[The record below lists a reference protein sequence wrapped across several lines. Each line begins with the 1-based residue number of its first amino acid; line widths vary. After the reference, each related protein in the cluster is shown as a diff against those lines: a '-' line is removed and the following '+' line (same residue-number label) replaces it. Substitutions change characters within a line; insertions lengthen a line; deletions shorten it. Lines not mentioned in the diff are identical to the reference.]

1 MTKITEY
8 FYIFSKLTTS
18 LVLFL
23 IIIVMGYAF
32 FKSYQGIDDNN
43 VNLENKISSLSS
55 DVMLNYNNFEKI
67 VKKIND
73 TDKSIDEIKKILLQK
88 DTDTKNA
95 NYKEDIENLIKL
107 NEELQKQVDKLTL
120 NLKNIDNE
128 VNTDSRSIES
138 RQIPTLIKLIFTK
151 YENGESVRNEILL
164 LEDLL
169 QPNKEEIFEKIS
181 LLELNKFYGFKNLE
195 KIFDDLAREFV
206 KTKFAKNNQNYVINF
221 LLKFVSIQ
229 PSNLTIYENEDLNI
243 LMRAKKNLE
252 IGNIQQ
258 SLDQILLIKENNM
271 FFTEWVEQVKI
282 YLEFKS
288 LIEKVS

>member
-8 FYIFSKLTTS
+8 FYIFSKFTTS

-120 NLKNIDNE
+120 NLKNINNE
-128 VNTDSRSIES
+128 VNNDSRSIKS
-138 RQIPTLIKLIFTK
+138 RQIPTLIKLIFIK

-169 QPNKEEIFEKIS
+169 KPNKEEIFEKIS

-195 KIFDDLAREFV
+195 KIFADSAREFV

-229 PSNLTIYENEDLNI
+229 PSNLTMYENEDLNI

-258 SLDQILLIKENNM
+258 SLDQILLIKENDM
-271 FFTEWVEQVKI
+271 FFIEWVEQVKI

>member
-55 DVMLNYNNFEKI
+55 DIMLNYNNFEKI

-138 RQIPTLIKLIFTK
+138 RQIPTLIKLIFIK

-181 LLELNKFYGFKNLE
+181 LLELKKFYGFKNLE

-258 SLDQILLIKENNM
+258 SLDQIFLIKENDM

>member
-55 DVMLNYNNFEKI
+55 DIMINYNNFEKI

-73 TDKSIDEIKKILLQK
+73 TDKSIDEIKKILLQE

-128 VNTDSRSIES
+128 INTDSRSIES
-138 RQIPTLIKLIFTK
+138 RQIPTLIKLIFIK

-169 QPNKEEIFEKIS
+169 KPNKEEIFEKIS
-181 LLELNKFYGFKNLE
+181 LLELKKFYGFKNLE
-195 KIFDDLAREFV
+195 KIFDDSAREFV

-258 SLDQILLIKENNM
+258 SLDQILLIKENDM

>member
-55 DVMLNYNNFEKI
+55 DIMINYNNFEKI

-73 TDKSIDEIKKILLQK
+73 TDKSIDEIKKILLQE

-138 RQIPTLIKLIFTK
+138 RQIPTLIKLIFIK

-169 QPNKEEIFEKIS
+169 KPNKEEIFEKIS
-181 LLELNKFYGFKNLE
+181 LLELKKFYGFKNLE
-195 KIFDDLAREFV
+195 KIFDDSAREFV

>member
-43 VNLENKISSLSS
+43 VNLENEISSLSS

-128 VNTDSRSIES
+128 ANNDSRSIES
-138 RQIPTLIKLIFTK
+138 RQIPTLIKLIFIK

-181 LLELNKFYGFKNLE
+181 LLELKKFYGFKNLE

-258 SLDQILLIKENNM
+258 SLDQILLIKENDM

>member
-120 NLKNIDNE
+120 NLKNINNE
-128 VNTDSRSIES
+128 VNNDSRSIKS
-138 RQIPTLIKLIFTK
+138 RQIPTLIKLIFIK

-181 LLELNKFYGFKNLE
+181 LLELKKFYGFKNLE
-195 KIFDDLAREFV
+195 KIFDDSARGFV

-258 SLDQILLIKENNM
+258 SLDQILLIKENDM

>member
-55 DVMLNYNNFEKI
+55 DIMLNYNNFEKI

-138 RQIPTLIKLIFTK
+138 RQIPTLIKLIFIK

-181 LLELNKFYGFKNLE
+181 LLELKKFYGFKNLE
-195 KIFDDLAREFV
+195 KIFDDSAREFV
-206 KTKFAKNNQNYVINF
+206 KTKFAKKNQNYVINF

-258 SLDQILLIKENNM
+258 SLDQILLIKENDM
-271 FFTEWVEQVKI
+271 FFIEWVEQVKI

>member
-55 DVMLNYNNFEKI
+55 DIMINYNNFEKI

-73 TDKSIDEIKKILLQK
+73 TNKSIDEIKKIFLQE
-88 DTDTKNA
+88 DTDTKNT

-138 RQIPTLIKLIFTK
+138 RQIPTLIKLIFIK
-151 YENGESVRNEILL
+151 YENGENVRNEILL

-169 QPNKEEIFEKIS
+169 KPNKEEIFEKIS
-181 LLELNKFYGFKNLE
+181 LLELKKFYGFKNLE

-258 SLDQILLIKENNM
+258 SLDQILLIKENDM

>member
-138 RQIPTLIKLIFTK
+138 RQIPTLIKLIFIK

-164 LEDLL
+164 LEGLL

-181 LLELNKFYGFKNLE
+181 LLELKKFYGFKNLE

-206 KTKFAKNNQNYVINF
+206 KTKFAKNNQNHVINF

-258 SLDQILLIKENNM
+258 SLDQIFLIKENDI

>member
-138 RQIPTLIKLIFTK
+138 RQIPTLIKLIFIK
-151 YENGESVRNEILL
+151 YENGGSVRNEILL

-169 QPNKEEIFEKIS
+169 KTNKEEIFEKIS
-181 LLELNKFYGFKNLE
+181 LLELKKFYGFKNLE

-258 SLDQILLIKENNM
+258 SLDQIFLIKENDI

>member
-32 FKSYQGIDDNN
+32 FKSYQGIDNNN

-55 DVMLNYNNFEKI
+55 DIMINYNNFEKI

-73 TDKSIDEIKKILLQK
+73 TDKSIDEIKKILLQE

-120 NLKNIDNE
+120 NLKNINNE
-128 VNTDSRSIES
+128 VNNDSRSIKS
-138 RQIPTLIKLIFTK
+138 RQIPTLIKLIFIK

-169 QPNKEEIFEKIS
+169 KPNKEEIFEKIS

-195 KIFDDLAREFV
+195 KIFDDSAREFV
-206 KTKFAKNNQNYVINF
+206 KTKFAKNNQNYVIKF
-221 LLKFVSIQ
+221 LLKYVSIQ

-258 SLDQILLIKENNM
+258 SLDQIFLIKENDI

>member
-55 DVMLNYNNFEKI
+55 DIMINYNNFEKI

-138 RQIPTLIKLIFTK
+138 RQIPTLIKLIFIK

-181 LLELNKFYGFKNLE
+181 LLELKKFYGFKNLE

-258 SLDQILLIKENNM
+258 SLDQILLIKENDM
-271 FFTEWVEQVKI
+271 FFTEWAEQVKI

>member
-55 DVMLNYNNFEKI
+55 DIMINYNNFEKI

-73 TDKSIDEIKKILLQK
+73 TDKSIDEIKKIFLQE

-138 RQIPTLIKLIFTK
+138 RQIPTLIKLIFIK

-181 LLELNKFYGFKNLE
+181 LLELKKFYGFKNLE

-258 SLDQILLIKENNM
+258 SLDQILLIKENDM

>member
-73 TDKSIDEIKKILLQK
+73 TNKSIDEIKKIFLQE
-88 DTDTKNA
+88 DTDTKNT

-138 RQIPTLIKLIFTK
+138 RQIPTLIKLIFIK

-181 LLELNKFYGFKNLE
+181 LLELKKFYGFKNLE
-195 KIFDDLAREFV
+195 KIFDDLARGFV

-258 SLDQILLIKENNM
+258 SLDQILLIKENDM

>member
-73 TDKSIDEIKKILLQK
+73 TDKSIDEIKKIFLQE

-138 RQIPTLIKLIFTK
+138 RQIPTLIKLIFIK

-181 LLELNKFYGFKNLE
+181 LLELKKFYGFKNLE
-195 KIFDDLAREFV
+195 KIFDDSAREFV
-206 KTKFAKNNQNYVINF
+206 KTKFAKNNQNYVIKF

>member
-120 NLKNIDNE
+120 NLKNINNE
-128 VNTDSRSIES
+128 VNNDSRSIES
-138 RQIPTLIKLIFTK
+138 RQIPTLIKLIFIK

-181 LLELNKFYGFKNLE
+181 LLELKKFYGFKNLE

-252 IGNIQQ
+252 IRNIQQ
-258 SLDQILLIKENNM
+258 SLDQILLIKENDM

>member
-55 DVMLNYNNFEKI
+55 DIMINYNNFEKI

-138 RQIPTLIKLIFTK
+138 RQIPTLIKLIFIK

-181 LLELNKFYGFKNLE
+181 LLELKKFYGFKNLE
-195 KIFDDLAREFV
+195 KIFDDLAREYV

-258 SLDQILLIKENNM
+258 SLDQILLIKENDM

>member
-88 DTDTKNA
+88 NIDTKNA

-138 RQIPTLIKLIFTK
+138 RQIPTLIKLIFIK

-181 LLELNKFYGFKNLE
+181 LLELKKFYGFKNLE
-195 KIFDDLAREFV
+195 KIFDDSARGFV

-258 SLDQILLIKENNM
+258 SLDQILLIKENDM

>member
-1 MTKITEY
+1 MAKITQY

-23 IIIVMGYAF
+23 IIIAMGYAF
-32 FKSYQGIDDNN
+32 FKSYQGIDDNTA
-43 VNLENKISSLSS
+43 NLENKISSLSS
-55 DVMLNYNNFEKI
+55 DVMINYNNFEKI
-67 VKKIND
+67 AKKIND
-73 TDKSIDEIKKILLQK
+73 TDRSIDEIKKILLQQ
-88 DTDTKNA
+88 DTDTKNG
-95 NYKEDIENLIKL
+95 NYKEDVENLIKL
-107 NEELQKQVDKLTL
+107 NEELQKQVDEITI
-120 NLKNIDNE
+120 NLKITDNE
-128 VNTDSRSIES
+128 VNADSYSNEV
-138 RQIPTLIKLIFTK
+138 RQIDSLIKLIFSK
-151 YENGESVRNEILL
+151 YQDGRSVKNEILL

-169 QPNKEEIFEKIS
+169 QPNKNVIFEKIS
-181 LLELNKFYGFKNLE
+181 LLELKKFYGFKNIE
-195 KIFDDLAREFV
+195 KIFDDSARGFV

>member
-55 DVMLNYNNFEKI
+55 DIMINYNNFEKI

-73 TDKSIDEIKKILLQK
+73 TNKSIDEIKKIFLQE

-138 RQIPTLIKLIFTK
+138 RQIPTLIKLIFIK

-181 LLELNKFYGFKNLE
+181 LLELKKFYGFKNLE
-195 KIFDDLAREFV
+195 KIFADSAREFV
-206 KTKFAKNNQNYVINF
+206 KTKFAKNNQNYVIKF

-258 SLDQILLIKENNM
+258 SLDQIFLIKENDIFLLNGLN
-271 FFTEWVEQVKI
+271 K
-282 YLEFKS
+282 
-288 LIEKVS
+288 

>member
-138 RQIPTLIKLIFTK
+138 RQIPTLIKLIFIK

-181 LLELNKFYGFKNLE
+181 LLELKKFYGFKNLE
-195 KIFDDLAREFV
+195 KIFDDSAREFV

-258 SLDQILLIKENNM
+258 SLDQIFLIKENDI

>member
-138 RQIPTLIKLIFTK
+138 RQIPTLIKLIFIK

-181 LLELNKFYGFKNLE
+181 LLELKKFYGFKNLE

-258 SLDQILLIKENNM
+258 SLDQILLIKENDM

>member
-55 DVMLNYNNFEKI
+55 DIMINYNNFEKI

-73 TDKSIDEIKKILLQK
+73 TDKSIDEIKKILLQE

-95 NYKEDIENLIKL
+95 NYKKDIENLIKFY
-107 NEELQKQVDKLTL
+107 EDLQKQVDKLTL

-128 VNTDSRSIES
+128 ANNDSRSIES
-138 RQIPTLIKLIFTK
+138 RQIPTLIKLIFIK

-169 QPNKEEIFEKIS
+169 KPNKEEIFEKIS

-252 IGNIQQ
+252 IRNIQQ
-258 SLDQILLIKENNM
+258 SLDQILLIKENDM

>member
-138 RQIPTLIKLIFTK
+138 RQIPTLIKLIFIK

-258 SLDQILLIKENNM
+258 SLDQIFLIKENDM

>member
-138 RQIPTLIKLIFTK
+138 RQIPTLIKLIFIK

-181 LLELNKFYGFKNLE
+181 LLELKKFYGFKNLE

-258 SLDQILLIKENNM
+258 SLDQILLIKENDI

>member
-1 MTKITEY
+1 MTKITQY
-8 FYIFSKLTTS
+8 FYIFAKLTTS

-55 DVMLNYNNFEKI
+55 DIMINYKNFEKI

-138 RQIPTLIKLIFTK
+138 RQIPTLIKLIFIK

-181 LLELNKFYGFKNLE
+181 LLELKKFYGFKNLE
-195 KIFDDLAREFV
+195 KFFDNSSRDFV
-206 KTKFAKNNQNYVINF
+206 KTKFEKNNQNYVISF
-221 LLKFVSIQ
+221 LLKFASVQ
-229 PSNLTIYENEDLNI
+229 PGNLTVYENEDLNV

-258 SLDQILLIKENNM
+258 SLEQILLIDESGM
-271 FFTEWVEQVKI
+271 FFSKWIEQAKI
-282 YLEFKS
+282 YLKFKS
-288 LIEKVS
+288 VIEKVS

>member
-67 VKKIND
+67 VRKIND

-88 DTDTKNA
+88 DTDTKNV

-138 RQIPTLIKLIFTK
+138 RQIPTLIKLIFIK
-151 YENGESVRNEILL
+151 YENGGSVRNEILL

-169 QPNKEEIFEKIS
+169 KPNKEEIFEKIS
-181 LLELNKFYGFKNLE
+181 LLELKKFYGFKNLE

-252 IGNIQQ
+252 IRNIQQ
-258 SLDQILLIKENNM
+258 SLDQILLIKENDM

>member
-128 VNTDSRSIES
+128 ANNDSRSIES
-138 RQIPTLIKLIFTK
+138 RQIPTLIKLIFIK

-181 LLELNKFYGFKNLE
+181 LLELKKFYGFKNLE

-258 SLDQILLIKENNM
+258 SLDQILLIKENDM
-271 FFTEWVEQVKI
+271 FFTEWAEQVKI

>member
-128 VNTDSRSIES
+128 ANNDSRSIES
-138 RQIPTLIKLIFTK
+138 RQIPTLIKLIFIK

-181 LLELNKFYGFKNLE
+181 LLELKKFYGFKNLE
-195 KIFDDLAREFV
+195 KIFDDSARGFV

>member
-95 NYKEDIENLIKL
+95 NYKEDIENLIKM

-138 RQIPTLIKLIFTK
+138 RQIPTLIKLIFIK
-151 YENGESVRNEILL
+151 YENGGSVRNEILL

-169 QPNKEEIFEKIS
+169 KPNKEEIFEKIS
-181 LLELNKFYGFKNLE
+181 LLELKKFYGFKNLE

-252 IGNIQQ
+252 IRNIQQ
-258 SLDQILLIKENNM
+258 SLDQILLIKENDM

>member
-55 DVMLNYNNFEKI
+55 DIMINYNNFEKI

-73 TDKSIDEIKKILLQK
+73 TNKSIDEIKKIFLQE
-88 DTDTKNA
+88 DTDTKNT

-138 RQIPTLIKLIFTK
+138 RQIPTLIKLIFIK

-169 QPNKEEIFEKIS
+169 KPNKEEIFEKIS
-181 LLELNKFYGFKNLE
+181 LLELKKFYGFKNLE
-195 KIFDDLAREFV
+195 KIFDDSAREFV

-258 SLDQILLIKENNM
+258 SLDQIFLIKENDI

>member
-73 TDKSIDEIKKILLQK
+73 TDKSIDEIKKILLQE

-120 NLKNIDNE
+120 NLKNINNE
-128 VNTDSRSIES
+128 VNNDSRSIES
-138 RQIPTLIKLIFTK
+138 RQIPTLIKLIFIK

-169 QPNKEEIFEKIS
+169 KPNKEEIFEKIS
-181 LLELNKFYGFKNLE
+181 LLELKKFYGFKNLE
-195 KIFDDLAREFV
+195 KIFDDSAREFV

-258 SLDQILLIKENNM
+258 SLDQILLIKENDM

>member
-55 DVMLNYNNFEKI
+55 DIMINYNNFEKI

-73 TDKSIDEIKKILLQK
+73 TNKSIDEIKKIFLQE
-88 DTDTKNA
+88 DTDTKNT

-120 NLKNIDNE
+120 NLKNINNE

-138 RQIPTLIKLIFTK
+138 RQIPTLIKLIFIK

-181 LLELNKFYGFKNLE
+181 LLELKKFYGFKNLE
-195 KIFDDLAREFV
+195 KIFDDSARGFV

-258 SLDQILLIKENNM
+258 SLDQIFLIKENDI

>member
-23 IIIVMGYAF
+23 IIIIMGYAF

-67 VKKIND
+67 VRKIND

-138 RQIPTLIKLIFTK
+138 RQIPTLIKLIFIK
-151 YENGESVRNEILL
+151 YENGGSVRNEILL

-169 QPNKEEIFEKIS
+169 KPNKEEIFEKIS
-181 LLELNKFYGFKNLE
+181 LLELKKFYGFKNLE

-252 IGNIQQ
+252 IRNIQQ
-258 SLDQILLIKENNM
+258 SLDQILLIKENDM

>member
-128 VNTDSRSIES
+128 MNTDSRSIES
-138 RQIPTLIKLIFTK
+138 RQIPTLIKLIFIK
-151 YENGESVRNEILL
+151 YENGGSVRNEILL

-169 QPNKEEIFEKIS
+169 KPNKEEIFEKIS
-181 LLELNKFYGFKNLE
+181 LLELKKFYGFKNLE

-252 IGNIQQ
+252 IRNIQQ
-258 SLDQILLIKENNM
+258 SLDQILLIKENDI

>member
-32 FKSYQGIDDNN
+32 FKSYQGIDDND

-88 DTDTKNA
+88 DTDTKKA

-138 RQIPTLIKLIFTK
+138 RQIPTLIKLIFIK

-181 LLELNKFYGFKNLE
+181 LIELKKFYGFKNLE
-195 KIFDDLAREFV
+195 KVFDNSAREFV
-206 KTKFAKNNQNYVINF
+206 KTKYANNNKNYVINF

>member
-55 DVMLNYNNFEKI
+55 DIMINYNNFEKI

-120 NLKNIDNE
+120 NLKNINNE
-128 VNTDSRSIES
+128 VNNDSRSIES
-138 RQIPTLIKLIFTK
+138 RQIPTLIKLIFIK

-169 QPNKEEIFEKIS
+169 KPNKEEIFEKIS

-195 KIFDDLAREFV
+195 KIFDDSAREFV
-206 KTKFAKNNQNYVINF
+206 KTKFAKNNQNYVIKF

-258 SLDQILLIKENNM
+258 SLDQILLIKENDM

>member
-32 FKSYQGIDDNN
+32 FKSYQGIDDDN

-128 VNTDSRSIES
+128 VNADSRSIES
-138 RQIPTLIKLIFTK
+138 RQIPTLIKLIFIK

-169 QPNKEEIFEKIS
+169 KPNKEEIFEKIS

-195 KIFDDLAREFV
+195 KIFDDSAREFV
-206 KTKFAKNNQNYVINF
+206 KTKFAKNNQNYVIKF

-252 IGNIQQ
+252 IRNIQQ

>member
-55 DVMLNYNNFEKI
+55 DIMINYNNFEKI

-73 TDKSIDEIKKILLQK
+73 TDKSIDEIKKILLQE

-138 RQIPTLIKLIFTK
+138 RQIPTLIKLIFIK

-181 LLELNKFYGFKNLE
+181 LLELKKFYGFKNLE

-258 SLDQILLIKENNM
+258 SLDQILLIKENDM